1 MEDTDAVLADFRDGA
16 GDVGGDEVGAFGLS
30 GESEGFLAPGHCGRN

>member
-1 MEDTDAVLADFRDGA
+1 MEDADAVLADFRDGA

-30 GESEGFLAPGHCGRN
+30 GESKDFLGTGHCGRN